1 MGKKLIKLHTSKMY
15 FNPMQAVHPATGDV
29 LYDEFTDTTS
39 STTLLDTR
47 MTHLQ
52 PVELIHPQHLSEGT
66 LQTLQYW
73 HHQKIKYIL
82 YRLIWLSGS
91 YDLYIIVNNGS
102 MQSYY
107 HDVLKI
113 SKT

>member
-1 MGKKLIKLHTSKMY
+1 
-15 FNPMQAVHPATGDV
+15 MQAVHPATGDV

-47 MTHLQ
+47 MTHIQ
-52 PVELIHPQHLSEGT
+52 PVELMHPQHLSEGT

-73 HHQKIKYIL
+73 HHQKIKYISC
-82 YRLIWLSGS
+82 RFIGLSNS
-91 YDLYIIVNNGS
+91 CDLSIILNNGS

-107 HDVLKI
+107 HDVLKMAMF
-113 SKT
+113 SQKHE